1 MSRLKLPGKN
11 KQQGNIT
18 EIDEMNEKM
27 PFRAKDWWKYL
38 ISLAL
43 LVIYLFPFYI
53 IINVSLKSFNDTTSR
68 IQFPDP
74 IYWDNYAS
82 VIQSGEIFTGIKN
95 CIIITVFVL
104 LVEIVLGCMASYAL
118 ARNQSKLNEIVRSL
132 IMSVMMITPL
142 TILVGVYS
150 TMSNIHAT
158 STYWGMV
165 LVLSAFGLPWLS
177 FCILILYPLYQ

>member
-74 IYWDNYAS
+74 IYSNNY
-82 VIQSGEIFTGIKN
+82 
-95 CIIITVFVL
+95 
-104 LVEIVLGCMASYAL
+104 
-118 ARNQSKLNEIVRSL
+118 
-132 IMSVMMITPL
+132 
-142 TILVGVYS
+142 
-150 TMSNIHAT
+150 
-158 STYWGMV
+158 
-165 LVLSAFGLPWLS
+165 
-177 FCILILYPLYQ
+177 